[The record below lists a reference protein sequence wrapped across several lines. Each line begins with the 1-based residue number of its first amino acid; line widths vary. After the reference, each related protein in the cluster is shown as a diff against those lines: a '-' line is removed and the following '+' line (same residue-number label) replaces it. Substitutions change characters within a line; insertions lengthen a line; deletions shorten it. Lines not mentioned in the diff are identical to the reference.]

1 MIPINLVRTDT
12 KIVIDEPFLR
22 HGFTVVPNYLF
33 GFKGLSN
40 GAKLTFI
47 LLLKYAW
54 QEGQCFPG
62 VVRLAQHL
70 EVERKSVIRY
80 TQELVSRGLV
90 AIERRGRGKTNVYH
104 LRRFAE
110 PEILK
115 SSPIVEAGCMTP
127 VLAAGSTKMG
137 QSRSPIHSTSRSP
150 IHGTLIIHSR
160 QRPSRYYIALVK
172 TQMTKTD

>member
-62 VVRLAQHL
+62 VVRLAEHL
-70 EVERKSVIRY
+70 A
-80 TQELVSRGLV
+80 SRAQIGDPLHPGIGFPWFGGYREARSGQNQRV
-90 AIERRGRGKTNVYH
+90 PFTY
-104 LRRFAE
+104 LSLS
-110 PEILK
+110 LK
-115 SSPIVEAGCMTP
+115 SLE
-127 VLAAGSTKMG
+127 K
-137 QSRSPIHSTSRSP
+137 
-150 IHGTLIIHSR
+150 
-160 QRPSRYYIALVK
+160 
-172 TQMTKTD
+172 